1 MISYVMRSK
10 RQRYPRLYRLYNIS
24 NTLKRAIHTG
34 GFFICEHFE
43 PQLQYIVMIY
53 INKGEVNSIVLTL
66 NEVSSLSSPYYLFVF
81 QNEMNPTSDPIL
93 FTTTDESPYPERF
106 NLFYLDEPVD
116 VTLMKGQYSY
126 SVYESTTPPTEI
138 DDTTGIVI
146 EEGRMVVSG
155 ASTSSIYD

>member
-1 MISYVMRSK
+1 
-10 RQRYPRLYRLYNIS
+10 
-24 NTLKRAIHTG
+24 
-34 GFFICEHFE
+34 
-43 PQLQYIVMIY
+43 MIY

-66 NEVSSLSSPYYLFVF
+66 TEVSTLTSPYYLFVF

-93 FTTTDESPYPERF
+93 FTALDESDYPERF

-116 VTLMKGQYSY
+116 VELMKGQYTY
-126 SVYESTTPPTEI
+126 SVYESTIPPTEI
-138 DDTTGIVI
+138 SDTTGVVI

>member
-1 MISYVMRSK
+1 
-10 RQRYPRLYRLYNIS
+10 
-24 NTLKRAIHTG
+24 
-34 GFFICEHFE
+34 
-43 PQLQYIVMIY
+43 MIY

-66 NEVSSLSSPYYLFVF
+66 TEVSTLTSPYYLFVF

-93 FTTTDESPYPERF
+93 FTAPDDSDYPERF

-116 VTLMKGQYSY
+116 VELMKGQYTY
-126 SVYESTTPPTEI
+126 SVYESTIPPTSIE
-138 DDTTGIVI
+138 DTTGVVI